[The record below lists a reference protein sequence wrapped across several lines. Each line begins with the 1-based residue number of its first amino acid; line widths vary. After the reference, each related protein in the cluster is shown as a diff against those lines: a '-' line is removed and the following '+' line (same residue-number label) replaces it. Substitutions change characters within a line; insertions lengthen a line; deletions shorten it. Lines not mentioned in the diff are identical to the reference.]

1 MANYLDFSADVF
13 GVGSDVDALAKQ
25 VNENAAGRCTYFDDS
40 SDRIST
46 DFANHS
52 VKRAAKFREL
62 KKVDQ
67 QLERLNEKRKELRR
81 ELDQLDAE
89 RQIMLENAGRPNAL
103 SDHEKLLM
111 ARAYEKSA
119 YEVEEFATLYY
130 SQPTKEI
137 RDALGKGEERDA
149 NPVFFKTILRVS
161 TNRMSSRREPIALAR
176 EILETY
182 LLRLLIKNL
191 TADIRTYIKKDESGV
206 ERLDGYVKH
215 PDGFPIEAYL
225 VVCSRLKKRTD
236 KLVFTL
242 REQWPLEVI
251 EQTYNGLPCVQA
263 AREAKRETLG
273 KRDLKREDKFEIV
286 GEVLRDMP
294 RETVTAQTVEIME
307 RFKKKNLGK
316 SWKTAERALTKY
328 REEVGTRKPCSV
340 MLS

>member
-1 MANYLDFSADVF
+1 MAYYLDFSADVF

-52 VKRAAKFREL
+52 VKRAAKLREL

-67 QLERLNEKRKELRR
+67 QLEKLNEKRKNLRR

-89 RQIMLENAGRPNAL
+89 RQIMLDDAGRPNAL
-103 SDHEKLLM
+103 SAHEKLLM
-111 ARAYEKSA
+111 ARAFEKSA

-137 RDALGKGEERDA
+137 RYALGKGEERDA
-149 NPVFFKTILRVS
+149 NPVFFKTI
-161 TNRMSSRREPIALAR
+161 
-176 EILETY
+176 
-182 LLRLLIKNL
+182 KKL
-191 TADIRTYIKKDESGV
+191 TADIRTFIKKDESGV
-206 ERLDGYVKH
+206 ERLAGYVKH

-294 RETVTAQTVEIME
+294 NATVTDQTEEIRA
-307 RFKKKNLGK
+307 RFIKG
-316 SWKTAERALTKY
+316 SSSKTP
-328 REEVGTRKPCSV
+328 VPKPN
-340 MLS
+340 

>member
-25 VNENAAGRCTYFDDS
+25 VNESAAGRCTYFDDS

-52 VKRAAKFREL
+52 VKRAAKLREL

-67 QLERLNEKRKELRR
+67 QLEKLNEKRKNLRR

-89 RQIMLENAGRPNAL
+89 RQIMLKNAGRPNAL

-149 NPVFFKTILRVS
+149 NPVFFT
-161 TNRMSSRREPIALAR
+161 T
-176 EILETY
+176 
-182 LLRLLIKNL
+182 IKNL
-191 TADIRTYIKKDESGV
+191 TADIRTFIKKDESGV
-206 ERLDGYVKH
+206 ERLAGYVKH

-225 VVCSRLKKRTD
+225 VVCSRRKKRMD
-236 KLVFTL
+236 RPIFTL
-242 REQWPLEVI
+242 REQWPIEVI
-251 EQTYNGLPCVQA
+251 EQTYNGLPSTQA
-263 AREAKRETLG
+263 LREDERQALN
-273 KRDLKREDKFEIV
+273 KRDLTREAQLKIV
-286 GEVLRDMP
+286 GEVIRDMP
-294 RETVTAQTVEIME
+294 NATVTDQTEEI
-307 RFKKKNLGK
+307 
-316 SWKTAERALTKY
+316 RA
-328 REEVGTRKPCSV
+328 REALQNPH
-340 MLS
+340 L

>member
-1 MANYLDFSADVF
+1 MAYYLDFSADVF

-103 SDHEKLLM
+103 SAHEKLLM
-111 ARAYEKSA
+111 ARAFEKSA

-149 NPVFFKTILRVS
+149 NPVFFKTI
-161 TNRMSSRREPIALAR
+161 
-176 EILETY
+176 
-182 LLRLLIKNL
+182 KKL
-191 TADIRTYIKKDESGV
+191 TADIRTFIKKDESGV
-206 ERLDGYVKH
+206 ERLAGYVKH

-225 VVCSRLKKRTD
+225 VVCSRLEKRTD
-236 KLVFTL
+236 RPIFTL

>member
-52 VKRAAKFREL
+52 VKRAAKLREL

-111 ARAYEKSA
+111 ARAFEKSA

-149 NPVFFKTILRVS
+149 NPVFFKTI
-161 TNRMSSRREPIALAR
+161 
-176 EILETY
+176 
-182 LLRLLIKNL
+182 KKL
-191 TADIRTYIKKDESGV
+191 TADIRTFIKKDESGV

-236 KLVFTL
+236 RPIFTL
-242 REQWPLEVI
+242 REQWPIEVI
-251 EQTYNGLPCVQA
+251 EQTYNGLPSTQA
-263 AREAKRETLG
+263 LREAEREALN
-273 KRDLKREDKFEIV
+273 KRDLTREAQLKIV

-307 RFKKKNLGK
+307 RFKKKNLGE

-328 REEVGTRKPCSV
+328 REKVGTRKPCSV

>member
-1 MANYLDFSADVF
+1 MAYYLDFSADVF

-52 VKRAAKFREL
+52 VKRAAKLREL

-67 QLERLNEKRKELRR
+67 QLEKLNEKRKNLRR

-89 RQIMLENAGRPNAL
+89 RQIMLDDAGRPNAL

-111 ARAYEKSA
+111 ALAFEKSA

-149 NPVFFKTILRVS
+149 NPVFFKTI
-161 TNRMSSRREPIALAR
+161 
-176 EILETY
+176 
-182 LLRLLIKNL
+182 KKL
-191 TADIRTYIKKDESGV
+191 TADIRTFIKKDESGV

-236 KLVFTL
+236 RPIFTL
-242 REQWPLEVI
+242 REQWPIEVI
-251 EQTYNGLPCVQA
+251 EQTYNGLPSTQA
-263 AREAKRETLG
+263 LREAEREALN
-273 KRDLKREDKFEIV
+273 KRDLTREAQLKIV

-307 RFKKKNLGK
+307 RFKKKNLGE

-328 REEVGTRKPCSV
+328 REKVGTRKPCSV

>member
-149 NPVFFKTILRVS
+149 NPVFFT
-161 TNRMSSRREPIALAR
+161 T
-176 EILETY
+176 
-182 LLRLLIKNL
+182 IKNL
-191 TADIRTYIKKDESGV
+191 TADIRTFIKKDESGV
-206 ERLDGYVKH
+206 ERLAGYVKH
-215 PDGFPIEAYL
+215 PDGFPIEAYR
-225 VVCSRLKKRTD
+225 VACRRLEKRTD
-236 KLVFTL
+236 RPIFTL
-242 REQWPLEVI
+242 REQWPIEVI
-251 EQTYNGLPCVQA
+251 EQTYNGLPSTQA
-263 AREAKRETLG
+263 LREAEREALN
-273 KRDLKREDKFEIV
+273 KRDLTREAQLKIV

-294 RETVTAQTVEIME
+294 NATVTDQTEEIRA
-307 RFKKKNLGK
+307 RFIKKKNLGK
-316 SWKTAERALTKY
+316 SWKTAERALQKY

>member
-1 MANYLDFSADVF
+1 MAYYLDFSADVF

-25 VNENAAGRCTYFDDS
+25 VNESAAGRCTYFDDS

-52 VKRAAKFREL
+52 VKRAAKLREL

-67 QLERLNEKRKELRR
+67 QLEKLNEKRKNLRR

-89 RQIMLENAGRPNAL
+89 RQIMLDDAGRPNAL

-149 NPVFFKTILRVS
+149 NPVFFKTI
-161 TNRMSSRREPIALAR
+161 
-176 EILETY
+176 
-182 LLRLLIKNL
+182 KKL
-191 TADIRTYIKKDESGV
+191 TADIRTFIKKDESGV
-206 ERLDGYVKH
+206 ERLAGYVKH

-225 VVCSRLKKRTD
+225 VVCSRLEKRKRTD
-236 KLVFTL
+236 RPIFTL

-273 KRDLKREDKFEIV
+273 KRALKLEDKFEIV

>member
-25 VNENAAGRCTYFDDS
+25 VNESAAGRCTYFDDS

-52 VKRAAKFREL
+52 VKRAAKLREL

-67 QLERLNEKRKELRR
+67 QLEKLNEKRKNLRR

-89 RQIMLENAGRPNAL
+89 RQIMLDDAGRPNAL

-149 NPVFFKTILRVS
+149 NPVFFK
-161 TNRMSSRREPIALAR
+161 
-176 EILETY
+176 
-182 LLRLLIKNL
+182 IKKL
-191 TADIRTYIKKDESGV
+191 TADIRTFIKKDESGV
-206 ERLDGYVKH
+206 ERLAGYVKH

-225 VVCSRLKKRTD
+225 VVCSRLEKRKRTD
-236 KLVFTL
+236 RPIFTL

-273 KRDLKREDKFEIV
+273 KRDLKREE
-286 GEVLRDMP
+286 
-294 RETVTAQTVEIME
+294 
-307 RFKKKNLGK
+307 LGK
-316 SWKTAERALTKY
+316 IGNTTLRRWV
-328 REEVGTRKPCSV
+328 REGNFPKPIKLGANCVAWRRDEVDAWIESRPRYDDVEG
-340 MLS
+340 

>member
-1 MANYLDFSADVF
+1 MAYYIDFSADVF

-25 VNENAAGRCTYFDDS
+25 VNESAAGRCTYFDDS

-52 VKRAAKFREL
+52 VKRAAKLREL

-67 QLERLNEKRKELRR
+67 QLEKLNEKRKNLRR

-89 RQIMLENAGRPNAL
+89 RQIMLDDAGRPNAL

-111 ARAYEKSA
+111 ARAFEKSA

-137 RDALGKGEERDA
+137 RYALGKGEERDA
-149 NPVFFKTILRVS
+149 NPVFFKTI
-161 TNRMSSRREPIALAR
+161 
-176 EILETY
+176 
-182 LLRLLIKNL
+182 KKL
-191 TADIRTYIKKDESGV
+191 TADIRTFIKKDESGV
-206 ERLDGYVKH
+206 ERLAGYVKH

-225 VVCSRLKKRTD
+225 VVCSRLEKRTD
-236 KLVFTL
+236 RPIFTL

-294 RETVTAQTVEIME
+294 NATVTDQTEEIRA
-307 RFKKKNLGK
+307 RFIKKTNLGK
-316 SWKTAERALTKY
+316 SWKTAERALKLY
-328 REEVGTRKPCSV
+328 RDTVGARKPCST

>member
-1 MANYLDFSADVF
+1 MAYYLDFSADVF

-67 QLERLNEKRKELRR
+67 QLEKLNEKRKNLRR

-89 RQIMLENAGRPNAL
+89 RQIMLDDAGRPNAL
-103 SDHEKLLM
+103 SAHEKLLM
-111 ARAYEKSA
+111 ARAFEKSA

-149 NPVFFKTILRVS
+149 NPVFFKTI
-161 TNRMSSRREPIALAR
+161 
-176 EILETY
+176 
-182 LLRLLIKNL
+182 KKL
-191 TADIRTYIKKDESGV
+191 TADIRTFIKKDESGV

-236 KLVFTL
+236 RPIFTL
-242 REQWPLEVI
+242 REQWPIEVI
-251 EQTYNGLPCVQA
+251 EQTYNGLPSTQA
-263 AREAKRETLG
+263 LREAEREALN
-273 KRDLKREDKFEIV
+273 KRDLTREAQLKIV

-307 RFKKKNLGK
+307 RFKKKNLGE

-328 REEVGTRKPCSV
+328 REKVGTRKPCSV

>member
-1 MANYLDFSADVF
+1 MAYYLDFSADVF

-52 VKRAAKFREL
+52 VKRAAKLREL

-67 QLERLNEKRKELRR
+67 QLEKLNEKRKNLRR

-89 RQIMLENAGRPNAL
+89 RQIMLDDAGRPNAL

-111 ARAYEKSA
+111 ARAFEKSA

-149 NPVFFKTILRVS
+149 NPVFFKTI
-161 TNRMSSRREPIALAR
+161 
-176 EILETY
+176 
-182 LLRLLIKNL
+182 KKF
-191 TADIRTYIKKDESGV
+191 TADIRTFIKKDESGV

-236 KLVFTL
+236 RPIFTL
-242 REQWPLEVI
+242 REQWPIEVI
-251 EQTYNGLPCVQA
+251 EQTYNGLPSTQA
-263 AREAKRETLG
+263 LREAEREALN
-273 KRDLKREDKFEIV
+273 KRDLTREAQLKIV

-307 RFKKKNLGK
+307 RFKKKNLGE

-328 REEVGTRKPCSV
+328 REKVGTRKPCSV

>member
-1 MANYLDFSADVF
+1 MAYYIDFSADVF

-25 VNENAAGRCTYFDDS
+25 VNESAAGRCTYFDDS

-52 VKRAAKFREL
+52 VKRAAKLREL

-67 QLERLNEKRKELRR
+67 QLEKLNEKRKNLRR

-89 RQIMLENAGRPNAL
+89 RQIMLDDAGRPNAL
-103 SDHEKLLM
+103 SAHEKLLM
-111 ARAYEKSA
+111 ARAFEKSA

-137 RDALGKGEERDA
+137 RYALGKGEERDA
-149 NPVFFKTILRVS
+149 NPVFFKTI
-161 TNRMSSRREPIALAR
+161 
-176 EILETY
+176 
-182 LLRLLIKNL
+182 KKL
-191 TADIRTYIKKDESGV
+191 TADIRTFIKKDESGV
-206 ERLDGYVKH
+206 ERLAGYVKH

-225 VVCSRLKKRTD
+225 VVCSRLEKRTD
-236 KLVFTL
+236 RPIFTL

-294 RETVTAQTVEIME
+294 NATVTDQTEEIRA
-307 RFKKKNLGK
+307 RFIKKTNLGK
-316 SWKTAERALTKY
+316 SWKTAERALKLY
-328 REEVGTRKPCSV
+328 RDTVGARKPCST

>member
-1 MANYLDFSADVF
+1 MAYYLDFSADVF

-52 VKRAAKFREL
+52 VKRAAKLREL

-67 QLERLNEKRKELRR
+67 QLEKLNEKRKNLRR

-89 RQIMLENAGRPNAL
+89 RQIMLDDAGRPNAL

-111 ARAYEKSA
+111 ARAFEKSA

-137 RDALGKGEERDA
+137 LYALGKGEERDA
-149 NPVFFKTILRVS
+149 NPVFFKTI
-161 TNRMSSRREPIALAR
+161 
-176 EILETY
+176 
-182 LLRLLIKNL
+182 KKL
-191 TADIRTYIKKDESGV
+191 TADIRTFIKKDESGV

-236 KLVFTL
+236 RPIFTL
-242 REQWPLEVI
+242 REQWPIEVI
-251 EQTYNGLPCVQA
+251 EQTYNGLPSTQA
-263 AREAKRETLG
+263 LREAEREALN
-273 KRDLKREDKFEIV
+273 KRDLTREAQLKIV

-307 RFKKKNLGK
+307 RFKKKNLGE

-328 REEVGTRKPCSV
+328 REKVGTRKPCSV

>member
-1 MANYLDFSADVF
+1 MAYYLDFSADVF

-52 VKRAAKFREL
+52 VKRAAKLREL

-67 QLERLNEKRKELRR
+67 QLEKLNEKRKNLRR

-89 RQIMLENAGRPNAL
+89 RQIMLDDAGRPNAL
-103 SDHEKLLM
+103 SAHEKLLM
-111 ARAYEKSA
+111 ARAFEKSA

-149 NPVFFKTILRVS
+149 NPVFFKTI
-161 TNRMSSRREPIALAR
+161 
-176 EILETY
+176 
-182 LLRLLIKNL
+182 KKL
-191 TADIRTYIKKDESGV
+191 TADIRTFIKKDESGV
-206 ERLDGYVKH
+206 ERLAGYVKH

-225 VVCSRLKKRTD
+225 VVCSRLEKRTD
-236 KLVFTL
+236 RPIFTL

-273 KRDLKREDKFEIV
+273 KRDLKREDKLEIV

-294 RETVTAQTVEIME
+294 NKTVSAQTIETMA
-307 RFKKKNLGK
+307 RFEKNGLPSSWITASRAMTAYRKKFG
-316 SWKTAERALTKY
+316 
-328 REEVGTRKPCSV
+328 VRKPSSV

>member
-103 SDHEKLLM
+103 SAHEKLLM
-111 ARAYEKSA
+111 ARAFEKSA

-149 NPVFFKTILRVS
+149 NPVFFKTI
-161 TNRMSSRREPIALAR
+161 
-176 EILETY
+176 
-182 LLRLLIKNL
+182 KKL

-206 ERLDGYVKH
+206 ERLAGYVKH

-286 GEVLRDMP
+286 GEVLLDMP

-307 RFKKKNLGK
+307 RFKKKNLPA
-316 SWKTAERALTKY
+316 SWKTAERALKLY
-328 REEVGTRKPCSV
+328 RDTVGARKPCSV

>member
-25 VNENAAGRCTYFDDS
+25 VNESAAGRCTYFDDS

-52 VKRAAKFREL
+52 VKRAAKLREL

-89 RQIMLENAGRPNAL
+89 RQIMLDDAGRPNAL
-103 SDHEKLLM
+103 SAHEKLLM
-111 ARAYEKSA
+111 ARAFEKSA

-137 RDALGKGEERDA
+137 RDELGKGEERDA
-149 NPVFFKTILRVS
+149 NPVFFKTI
-161 TNRMSSRREPIALAR
+161 
-176 EILETY
+176 
-182 LLRLLIKNL
+182 KKL
-191 TADIRTYIKKDESGV
+191 TADIRTFIKKDESGV
-206 ERLDGYVKH
+206 ERLAGYVKH
-215 PDGFPIEAYL
+215 PDGFPIEAYR
-225 VVCSRLKKRTD
+225 VACRRLEKRTD
-236 KLVFTL
+236 RPIFTL

-294 RETVTAQTVEIME
+294 NATVTDQTEEIRA
-307 RFKKKNLGK
+307 RFIKKTNLGK
-316 SWKTAERALTKY
+316 SWKTAERALKLY
-328 REEVGTRKPCSV
+328 RDTVGARKPCST

>member
-1 MANYLDFSADVF
+1 MAYYLDFSADVF

-52 VKRAAKFREL
+52 VKRAAKLREL

-67 QLERLNEKRKELRR
+67 QLEKLNEKRKNLRR

-89 RQIMLENAGRPNAL
+89 RQIMLDDAGRPNAL
-103 SDHEKLLM
+103 SAHEKLLM
-111 ARAYEKSA
+111 ARAFEKSA

-137 RDALGKGEERDA
+137 RYALGKGEERDA
-149 NPVFFKTILRVS
+149 NPVFFKTI
-161 TNRMSSRREPIALAR
+161 
-176 EILETY
+176 
-182 LLRLLIKNL
+182 KKL
-191 TADIRTYIKKDESGV
+191 TADIRTFIKKDESGV
-206 ERLDGYVKH
+206 ERLAGYVKH

-294 RETVTAQTVEIME
+294 NATVTDQTEEIRA
-307 RFKKKNLGK
+307 RFIKKKNLGK
-316 SWKTAERALTKY
+316 SWKTAERALKLY
-328 REEVGTRKPCSV
+328 RDTVGARKPCST

>member
-1 MANYLDFSADVF
+1 MAYYLDFSADVF

-52 VKRAAKFREL
+52 VKRAAKLREL

-67 QLERLNEKRKELRR
+67 QLEKLNEKRKNLRR

-89 RQIMLENAGRPNAL
+89 RQIMLDDAGRPNAL
-103 SDHEKLLM
+103 SAHEKLLM
-111 ARAYEKSA
+111 ARAFEKSA

-137 RDALGKGEERDA
+137 RYALGKGEERDA
-149 NPVFFKTILRVS
+149 NPVFFKTI
-161 TNRMSSRREPIALAR
+161 
-176 EILETY
+176 
-182 LLRLLIKNL
+182 KKL
-191 TADIRTYIKKDESGV
+191 TADIRTFIKKDESGV
-206 ERLDGYVKH
+206 ERLAGYVKH

-225 VVCSRLKKRTD
+225 VVCSRLEKRTD
-236 KLVFTL
+236 RPIFTL

-294 RETVTAQTVEIME
+294 NATVTDQTEEIRA
-307 RFKKKNLGK
+307 RFIKKTNLGK
-316 SWKTAERALTKY
+316 SWKTAERALKLY
-328 REEVGTRKPCSV
+328 RDTVGARKPCST

>member
-1 MANYLDFSADVF
+1 MAYYLDFSADVF

-52 VKRAAKFREL
+52 VKRAAKLREL

-67 QLERLNEKRKELRR
+67 QLEKLNEKRKNLRR

-89 RQIMLENAGRPNAL
+89 RQIMLDDAGRPNAL
-103 SDHEKLLM
+103 SAHEKLLM
-111 ARAYEKSA
+111 ARAFEKSA

-149 NPVFFKTILRVS
+149 NPVFFKTI
-161 TNRMSSRREPIALAR
+161 
-176 EILETY
+176 
-182 LLRLLIKNL
+182 KKL
-191 TADIRTYIKKDESGV
+191 TADIRTFIKKDESGV

-236 KLVFTL
+236 RPIFTL
-242 REQWPLEVI
+242 REQWPIEVI
-251 EQTYNGLPCVQA
+251 EQTYNGLPSTQA
-263 AREAKRETLG
+263 LREAEREALN
-273 KRDLKREDKFEIV
+273 KRDLTREAQLKIV

-307 RFKKKNLGK
+307 RFKKKNLGE

-328 REEVGTRKPCSV
+328 REKVGTRKPCSV

>member
-52 VKRAAKFREL
+52 VKRAAKLREL

-67 QLERLNEKRKELRR
+67 QLEKLNEKRKNLRR

-89 RQIMLENAGRPNAL
+89 RQIMLDDAGRPNAL

-149 NPVFFKTILRVS
+149 NPVFFKTI
-161 TNRMSSRREPIALAR
+161 
-176 EILETY
+176 
-182 LLRLLIKNL
+182 KKL

-206 ERLDGYVKH
+206 ERLAGYVKH

-294 RETVTAQTVEIME
+294 NATVTDQTEEIME
-307 RFKKKNLGK
+307 IAFP
-316 SWKTAERALTKY
+316 
-328 REEVGTRKPCSV
+328 VGGRVHGGADDGTPKASGRGHGCRNSHGDD
-340 MLS
+340 

>member
-103 SDHEKLLM
+103 SAHEKLLM

-130 SQPTKEI
+130 SQPTQEI

-149 NPVFFKTILRVS
+149 NPVFFKTI
-161 TNRMSSRREPIALAR
+161 
-176 EILETY
+176 
-182 LLRLLIKNL
+182 KKL

-206 ERLDGYVKH
+206 ERLAGYVKH

-273 KRDLKREDKFEIV
+273 KRGRKREDKFEIV

>member
-1 MANYLDFSADVF
+1 MAYYIDFSADVF

-25 VNENAAGRCTYFDDS
+25 VNESAAGRCTYFDDS

-52 VKRAAKFREL
+52 VKRAAKLREL

-67 QLERLNEKRKELRR
+67 QLEKLNEKRKNLRR

-89 RQIMLENAGRPNAL
+89 RQIMLDDAGRPNAL

-137 RDALGKGEERDA
+137 RDELGKGEERDA
-149 NPVFFKTILRVS
+149 NPVFFKTI
-161 TNRMSSRREPIALAR
+161 
-176 EILETY
+176 
-182 LLRLLIKNL
+182 KKL
-191 TADIRTYIKKDESGV
+191 TADIRTFIKKDESGV
-206 ERLDGYVKH
+206 ERLAGYVKH

-225 VVCSRLKKRTD
+225 VVCSRLEKRTD
-236 KLVFTL
+236 RPIFTL

-294 RETVTAQTVEIME
+294 NATVTDQTEEIRA
-307 RFKKKNLGK
+307 RFIKKTNLGK
-316 SWKTAERALTKY
+316 SWKTAERALKLY
-328 REEVGTRKPCSV
+328 RDTVGARKPCST

>member
-1 MANYLDFSADVF
+1 MAYYLDFSADVF

-52 VKRAAKFREL
+52 VKRAAKLREL

-67 QLERLNEKRKELRR
+67 QLEKLNEKRKNLRR

-111 ARAYEKSA
+111 ARAFEKSA

-137 RDALGKGEERDA
+137 RYALGKGEERDA
-149 NPVFFKTILRVS
+149 NPVFFKTI
-161 TNRMSSRREPIALAR
+161 
-176 EILETY
+176 
-182 LLRLLIKNL
+182 KKL
-191 TADIRTYIKKDESGV
+191 TADIRTFIKKDESGV

-236 KLVFTL
+236 RPIFTL
-242 REQWPLEVI
+242 REQWPIEVI
-251 EQTYNGLPCVQA
+251 EQTYNGLPSTQA
-263 AREAKRETLG
+263 LREAEREALN
-273 KRDLKREDKFEIV
+273 KRDLTREAQLKIV

-307 RFKKKNLGK
+307 RFKKKNLGE

-328 REEVGTRKPCSV
+328 REKVGTRKPCSV

>member
-25 VNENAAGRCTYFDDS
+25 VNESAAGRCTYFDDS

-52 VKRAAKFREL
+52 VKRAAKLREL

-67 QLERLNEKRKELRR
+67 QLEKLNEKRKNLRR

-137 RDALGKGEERDA
+137 RDELGKGEERDA
-149 NPVFFKTILRVS
+149 NPVFFKTI
-161 TNRMSSRREPIALAR
+161 
-176 EILETY
+176 
-182 LLRLLIKNL
+182 KKL
-191 TADIRTYIKKDESGV
+191 TADIRTFIKKDESGV
-206 ERLDGYVKH
+206 ERLAGYVKH

-225 VVCSRLKKRTD
+225 VVCSRLEKRKRTD
-236 KLVFTL
+236 RPIFTL

-328 REEVGTRKPCSV
+328 REEVGTRKPCST

>member
-1 MANYLDFSADVF
+1 MAYYLDFSADVF

-52 VKRAAKFREL
+52 VKRAAKLREL

-67 QLERLNEKRKELRR
+67 QLEKLNEKRKNLRR

-89 RQIMLENAGRPNAL
+89 RQIMLDDAGRPNAL

-111 ARAYEKSA
+111 ARAFEKSA

-149 NPVFFKTILRVS
+149 NPVFFKTI
-161 TNRMSSRREPIALAR
+161 
-176 EILETY
+176 
-182 LLRLLIKNL
+182 KKL
-191 TADIRTYIKKDESGV
+191 TADIRTFIKKDESGV

-236 KLVFTL
+236 RPIFTL
-242 REQWPLEVI
+242 REQWPIEVI
-251 EQTYNGLPCVQA
+251 EQTYNGLPSTQA
-263 AREAKRETLG
+263 LREAEREALN
-273 KRDLKREDKFEIV
+273 KRDLTREAQLKIV

-294 RETVTAQTVEIME
+294 RETVTAQTVEIMV
-307 RFKKKNLGK
+307 RFKKKNLGE

-328 REEVGTRKPCSV
+328 REKVGTRKPCSV